1 MAENISDFSRILP
14 EQWQK
19 GGNGH
24 RLVTLKC
31 FSRGELLSLSRYYI
45 KSPIDITYRGF
56 LSNLD
61 ASIPTSMLVEVG
73 GGIFSTKFLIPNYD
87 HDDSLGPCTFIHHI
101 STFFPPRSDMRWL
114 INGKFRGVTA
124 KVDDFASI

>member
-1 MAENISDFSRILP
+1 MAENISDLSRILP

-31 FSRGELLSLSRYYI
+31 FSRGELLSLSRHYI
-45 KSPIDITYRGF
+45 KSPIDVKYRGF

-73 GGIFSTKFLIPNYD
+73 GGIFSTKFLITNYD
-87 HDDSLGPCTFIHHI
+87 HDDSLGP
-101 STFFPPRSDMRWL
+101 
-114 INGKFRGVTA
+114 
-124 KVDDFASI
+124 